1 MTVRQSDIARQ
12 QILNTEAYPFLAGL
26 RALGMDAIVRDGHL
40 GLVPP
45 DKVTP
50 QMMAVARQNRQAIIA
65 EIERLAQ
72 GAAADRAE
80 DTRAVSL
87 NNARWADKPGQPPHD
102 LDRLELVLRALF
114 YECARNGWAAAQYW
128 DCEVDSGTGRPL
140 PPPPQRPYCYIRSI
154 LVDNHWHYWPILAG
168 TDGTDYVW
176 ADAVDAQDRP
186 EFRSDE

>member
-26 RALGMDAIVRDGHL
+26 RALGMDAILRDGHL

-72 GAAADRAE
+72 ASAADIAQ
-80 DTRAVSL
+80 DTRAVGL
-87 NNARWADKPGQPPHD
+87 TTTRWADRPGQPPHD

-114 YECARNGWAAAQYW
+114 YECARAGWNAVQYW
-128 DCEVDSGTGRPL
+128 DCERDPATGAML
-140 PPPPQRPYCYIRSI
+140 PPPSQRPYCYVREVLING
-154 LVDNHWHYWPILAG
+154 VWHYWPILAQWNG
-168 TDGTDYVW
+168 TDVVW
-176 ADAVDAQDRP
+176 SEAVDAQDRP
-186 EFRSDE
+186 EFKVEN